1 MCSTRADKG
10 VCLASDLEGPIEL
23 VDCGAEIGLIS
34 VLLAARCPGL
44 VRIRAFEPNE
54 RVFPF
59 LASNLHRLPV
69 EAEAHRAGLGDFDG
83 TGILKRPEH
92 DRSDHARF
100 VETKSAGDFPVL
112 KVDDVG
118 FIRRLRGALR
128 PGGSLV
134 LKVPAGPW
142 LYSSLDQA
150 LGHHRRYT
158 RRCLARTYRAGG
170 YALSLCRPFNTVGIL
185 GWFVNGC
192 LLGRK
197 TPPAMQLSAFE
208 TLLPVSKLIDR
219 LNPLPIGVSLIATG
233 TELPTAAAE

>member
-1 MCSTRADKG
+1 MPELTQDFW
-10 VCLASDLEGPIEL
+10 LAQLDEASGFNAWVMAQVAPFLGDRVL
-23 VDCGAEIGLIS
+23 EIG
-34 VLLAARCPGL
+34 C
-44 VRIRAFEPNE
+44 
-54 RVFPF
+54 
-59 LASNLHRLPV
+59 
-69 EAEAHRAGLGDFDG
+69 GLGSFTVMMVNRGHHVTAVDINGNYVAATRQRLADQPHIAVLQG
-83 TGILKRPEH
+83 DATTMEWRPEF
-92 DRSDHARF
+92 DTILMLD
-100 VETKSAGDFPVL
+100 VL
-112 KVDDVG
+112 EHIDDDIG

-142 LYSSLDQA
+142 LYSSLDQE

-158 RRCLARTYRAGG
+158 RRSLARTYRAGG

-197 TPPAMQLSAFE
+197 TPPAMQLRAFE
-208 TLLPVSKLIDR
+208 TLLPVVKLIDR
-219 LNPLPIGVSLIATG
+219 LNPLPIGVSLIAAG